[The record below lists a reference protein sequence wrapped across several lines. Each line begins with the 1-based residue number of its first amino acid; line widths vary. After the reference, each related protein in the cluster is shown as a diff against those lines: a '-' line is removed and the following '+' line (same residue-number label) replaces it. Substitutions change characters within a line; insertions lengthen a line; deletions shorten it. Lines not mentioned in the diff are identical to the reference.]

1 MKSPDYFGGDGN
13 ACELAHDMDDNA
25 GRVAPPQQVVAQPL
39 GHALG
44 PPAGDHR
51 QPPARESQGAGERG
65 VRCQRTDGGVD
76 HRRVDASGPKLGAQP
91 GGAIAARA
99 PALHPL
105 ARERGVVQISTS
117 GEIGNDRIGDLGGGA
132 AADQAPRQVG
142 PGPRTPREQ
151 IGRDQSC
158 RTLVELAK
166 RTSPTLAGLSGRGA
180 ITTSSSASGYGLLK
194 NGLDVGGLA
203 AASSCFFFSPSNV
216 SSPVEKMPRTLRSKS
231 SGLVAASRAVSYDT
245 TLSR

>member
-1 MKSPDYFGGDGN
+1 MKSPDYLGGDGN
-13 ACELAHDMDDNA
+13 ACELAHDTDDNA

-51 QPPARESQGAGERG
+51 QPPARESQSAGERG
-65 VRCQRTDGGVD
+65 VRCQRTDGGID
-76 HRRVDASGPKLGAQP
+76 HRRVDAAGPKLGAQP
-91 GGAIAARA
+91 GGAVAPRA

-105 ARERGVVQISTS
+105 ARERGIVQISTS
-117 GEIGNDRIGDLGGGA
+117 GEIGS
-132 AADQAPRQVG
+132 
-142 PGPRTPREQ
+142 
-151 IGRDQSC
+151 DQSC
-158 RTLVELAK
+158 RALVELAK

-203 AASSCFFFSPSNV
+203 AASSCFFFS
-216 SSPVEKMPRTLRSKS
+216 
-231 SGLVAASRAVSYDT
+231 
-245 TLSR
+245 

>member
-1 MKSPDYFGGDGN
+1 MKSPDYLGGDGN
-13 ACELAHDMDDNA
+13 ACELAHDTDDNA

-44 PPAGDHR
+44 PSAGDHR
-51 QPPARESQGAGERG
+51 QPP
-65 VRCQRTDGGVD
+65 
-76 HRRVDASGPKLGAQP
+76 
-91 GGAIAARA
+91 
-99 PALHPL
+99 
-105 ARERGVVQISTS
+105 
-117 GEIGNDRIGDLGGGA
+117 
-132 AADQAPRQVG
+132 PRQVG

-158 RTLVELAK
+158 RALVELAK

>member
-1 MKSPDYFGGDGN
+1 MGG
-13 ACELAHDMDDNA
+13 LRA
-25 GRVAPPQQVVAQPL
+25 GQSR
-39 GHALG
+39 
-44 PPAGDHR
+44 
-51 QPPARESQGAGERG
+51 
-65 VRCQRTDGGVD
+65 
-76 HRRVDASGPKLGAQP
+76 LGAQP

-142 PGPRTPREQ
+142 LGPRTPREQ

-158 RTLVELAK
+158 RALVELAK
-166 RTSPTLAGLSGRGA
+166 RTSPTLAGLRGRGA
-180 ITTSSSASGYGLLK
+180 ITTSSSPSGYGFLK

-203 AASSCFFFSPSNV
+203 AASSCFFFSTSNV